1 MTHARLAGV
10 FRMTAMSKTLQIRDV
25 PDELHAA
32 ISARA
37 KAAGMTISQYLL
49 RIVAREAS
57 RPTNAEVLERAA
69 QLAARRGRKVGT
81 DAIVSALHE
90 GRAER

>member
-1 MTHARLAGV
+1 MP
-10 FRMTAMSKTLQIRDV
+10 KTLQIRDV
-25 PDELHAA
+25 PDELHAV

-49 RIVAREAS
+49 RVVAKEAS
-57 RPTNAEVLERAA
+57 LPTNAEVMERAA
-69 QLAARRGRKVGT
+69 ELARRRGRKVGT
-81 DAIVSALHE
+81 EAIVSALHE